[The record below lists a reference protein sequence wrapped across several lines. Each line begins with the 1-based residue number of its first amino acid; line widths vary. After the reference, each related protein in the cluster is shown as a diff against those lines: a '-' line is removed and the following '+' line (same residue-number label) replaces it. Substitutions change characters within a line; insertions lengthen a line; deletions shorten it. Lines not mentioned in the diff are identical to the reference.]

1 MEELKST
8 MSVVIYSS
16 VGVWR
21 PANRG
26 VLRTASNAL
35 FELAGVG
42 RDGDLNGS
50 RQNLRRRAPNA
61 CCLVVFSPYCVI
73 RLFILFSF
81 NLQALRSY
89 GTART
94 YVCQRKPSR
103 WVLFELYTLL

>member
-1 MEELKST
+1 VETGRGGGEKQRDEARQAQLRARMKELKST

-16 VGVWR
+16 MGVWR

-26 VLRTASNAL
+26 VLPTASNAL

-42 RDGDLNGS
+42 RDGDLDGS

-61 CCLVVFSPYCVI
+61 CCLVVLSPYCVI

-81 NLQALRSY
+81 KLS
-89 GTART
+89 
-94 YVCQRKPSR
+94 
-103 WVLFELYTLL
+103 TL